1 MAGSPLTFPR
11 GGTPTH
17 ARSPAKGQLMAGRG
31 RGRRASARGRGVE
44 SPRFSWGG
52 DESSV
57 RGRTRRPGCS
67 AGSLPRGGGTPSRAG
82 PRVGR
87 ERLGTASGVGASVAL
102 LRRVGGTLGF
112 PWTVHWRKHLGI
124 ERLRFREP
132 RSLGHLLDWME
143 N

>member
-11 GGTPTH
+11 GATPTH

-82 PRVGR
+82 TVRDGKRSGR
-87 ERLGTASGVGASVAL
+87 FSGPAPPGGRYTGFSVDSPLVKAS
-102 LRRVGGTLGF
+102 
-112 PWTVHWRKHLGI
+112 W
-124 ERLRFREP
+124 
-132 RSLGHLLDWME
+132 